1 MAATTANEVFLVCA
15 SGAYVCAP
23 QSAFSHSKT
32 TGSVQTA
39 VYIGQ
44 GTSNCNFAVCS
55 VTTVAATGTWL
66 LCGTSHTLISLAKH
80 RAWCLCLS
88 IQAALLLS
96 TTVPGLE
103 QLVLKGRVCL
113 ALVAQV
119 VFPAQQQ
126 VPPAGCCCWH
136 WVELCGML
144 YMYSI
149 TTAFAKRALHRHGI
163 GAESSSTS
171 HKLLLL
177 RQSQAFPLSLLLVA
191 SRHLCL
197 GAAAVDF
204 MYTLHLYPFVARADF
219 SLSLPDI

>member
-1 MAATTANEVFLVCA
+1 MVKWHLIATLPV
-15 SGAYVCAP
+15 SAP
-23 QSAFSHSKT
+23 QCYRCCRNRHLVLF
-32 TGSVQTA
+32 G
-39 VYIGQ
+39 
-44 GTSNCNFAVCS
+44 
-55 VTTVAATGTWL
+55 AA
-66 LCGTSHTLISLAKH
+66 HTPINLMKH
-80 RAWCLCLS
+80 HTWCLCLS
-88 IQAALLLS
+88 IQAALLVS
-96 TTVPGLE
+96 TTVPGLK
-103 QLVLKGRVCL
+103 QLAVKDRVCL
-113 ALVAQV
+113 SVLAEV
-119 VFPAQQQ
+119 VLLAQQQ